1 MKIDDSNREIA
12 QFQSYQ
18 LDTNNQI
25 AITKKSEKEKII
37 QPKIDFQNEKS
48 MKEENIQDE
57 EDQPIS
63 NYPYEFY
70 EEPILKK
77 DIKVE
82 ITNLLYFI
90 YP

>member
-37 QPKIDFQNEKS
+37 QPKIDFQNEKF
-48 MKEENIQDE
+48 MKEENI
-57 EDQPIS
+57 
-63 NYPYEFY
+63 
-70 EEPILKK
+70 
-77 DIKVE
+77 
-82 ITNLLYFI
+82 
-90 YP
+90 